1 MINVLYVEDD
11 GVFRGLVTDIF
22 KYNENFTI
30 ICAKSGQEGINMA
43 LEKDYDIIIM
53 DIMMPD
59 IDGWKATTAIR
70 TIKPDSVIIAL
81 SALSVKDLD
90 GNSIFDEHVRKPIRG
105 YEFKNTLK
113 EVAIQ
118 KGIWNKEI

>member
-11 GVFRGLVTDIF
+11 AVFRGLVCDIF
-22 KYNENFTI
+22 KYNNDFTI
-30 ICAKSGQEGINMA
+30 VCAKSGQEGIDMA

-59 IDGWKATTAIR
+59 IDGWKATRKIR
-70 TIKPDSVIIAL
+70 EVKPNSVIIAL

-113 EVAIQ
+113 EVAIK
-118 KGIWNKEI
+118 KGIWTKEI

>member
-11 GVFRGLVTDIF
+11 AVFRGLVSDIF
-22 KYNENFTI
+22 KYNEDFSI
-30 ICAKSGQEGINMA
+30 ICAKSGQEGIDMA

-59 IDGWKATTAIR
+59 VDGWKATKKIR
-70 TIKPDSVIIAL
+70 EIKPDSVVIAL

-90 GNSIFDEHVRKPIRG
+90 GNSMFDEHVRKPIRG

-118 KGIWNKEI
+118 KGLWTKE